1 VNLTKGLITTLGQLR
16 REQLGMILPHEHVLV
31 EFRPPSHP
39 EHAIAETGDVLRMIQ
54 PEIERIQALGVT
66 AMVDCTP
73 IGVGRRA
80 DIVEALSLATG
91 FPIVV
96 PTGIYREPWV
106 PEWAV
111 AASLEEIE
119 AWMLRELTERL
130 DEADFRAGWIKLSA
144 GDDGISPIEEKILRA
159 AVRASVATG
168 AVIGSHTIRGRVV
181 LDQLDI
187 IADEGGDP
195 GRFISIHTQ
204 AEMDRGLNLAVAER
218 GAWLE
223 FDNIGWVPD
232 EDLLPRILD
241 LLETG
246 LGNRLLLS
254 HDMGWFDPAQPG
266 GGTARPY
273 SRLSEIFVPKLREAG
288 VSEAQIRRLT
298 HDNPFEAFARE
309 IGAQDAGQDAGQ
321 DAPAK
326 LSR

>member
-1 VNLTKGLITTLGQLR
+1 
-16 REQLGMILPHEHVLV
+16 
-31 EFRPPSHP
+31 
-39 EHAIAETGDVLRMIQ
+39 
-54 PEIERIQALGVT
+54 
-66 AMVDCTP
+66 
-73 IGVGRRA
+73 
-80 DIVEALSLATG
+80 
-91 FPIVV
+91 
-96 PTGIYREPWV
+96 
-106 PEWAV
+106 
-111 AASLEEIE
+111 
-119 AWMLRELTERL
+119 MLRELTERL

-273 SRLSEIFVPKLREAG
+273 SRLSEIFIPKLREAG

-309 IGAQDAGQDAGQ
+309 IGAQDAGQDA
-321 DAPAK
+321 PAK

>member
-54 PEIERIQALGVT
+54 PEIDRIQALGVT

-119 AWMLRELTERL
+119 SWMVRELTERL

-273 SRLSEIFVPKLREAG
+273 SRLSEIFIPKLREAG

-309 IGAQDAGQDAGQ
+309 IGAQDAGQDA
-321 DAPAK
+321 PAK